1 MLLQLNVKNL
11 ATLASVDL
19 ELTGGCIA
27 VTGDTGAGKSLIL
40 DALELALGARADTGL
55 VRAGTDRAQIIAEF
69 DISRLPSAKAWLT
82 ENELDQDHELVLRRT
97 LTSEG
102 RSKAYVNGTPVSTS
116 QLKELSEQLVLMHT
130 QHANQK
136 LLQTKHQLALLDE
149 FADHGLAR
157 DAFQTAY
164 RDWVETQSALD
175 LLKTDASKADAE
187 RELLGFQV
195 DELNTFDLQEGEFE
209 QLDQEQ
215 RQLASGDTFLRITE
229 HTLAILAGDET
240 GGVISHSERLAA
252 DISQITN
259 GHSGLQN
266 AADLLDQASIALTE
280 ARHEIQHAHDQFDLD
295 PERLQFVED
304 RLAQVFQLARKHKVE
319 PDELVSHHQRLV
331 ARLRGIAEANDRIP
345 ILEQEAREREAV
357 ASEKATELTRVRTIA
372 AQQLSDEVTANFP
385 GLGMEHAKLD
395 IQLTPNDS
403 LTATGAESLQF
414 FFQPNPGQQGGALSK
429 IASGGEL
436 SRVSLAIQ
444 VITAT
449 RLATPMLVFDEVDVG
464 IGGQTAAKVGEL
476 LTELANNA
484 QVLVVTHQPQ
494 VAGQADQHLHVQ
506 KQSDADVTISEARLL
521 TRAERIDEIAR
532 MLGGHTITES
542 TRQAAAELLRD

>member
-1 MLLQLNVKNL
+1 MLLQLNVQNL
-11 ATLASVDL
+11 ATLASVNL
-19 ELTGGCIA
+19 ELNGGCIA

-40 DALELALGARADTGL
+40 DALELAFGARADSGL
-55 VRAGTDRAQIIAEF
+55 VRAGTERAQVIAEF
-69 DISRLPSAKAWLT
+69 DVSRLASAKTWLT
-82 ENELDQDHELVLRRT
+82 ENELDQDNELVLRRT

-102 RSKAYVNGTPVSTS
+102 RSKAYVNGTSVSTS
-116 QLKELSEQLVLMHT
+116 QLRELSEQLVLMHT

-149 FADHGLAR
+149 FADQGLAR

-164 RDWVETQSALD
+164 RDWVETLTALEQ
-175 LLKTDASKADAE
+175 LKTDASKADAE

-215 RQLASGDTFLRITE
+215 RQLSSGDTFLRITE
-229 HTLAILAGDET
+229 QTLALLAGDET
-240 GGVISHSERLAA
+240 GGLISHSERLTAE
-252 DISQITN
+252 ISQITN
-259 GHSGLQN
+259 SHARLSN
-266 AADLLDQASIALTE
+266 AADLLGQASIALTE

-295 PERLQFVED
+295 PERLQFVEE
-304 RLAQVFQLARKHKVE
+304 RLIQIFQLARKHKIE
-319 PDELVSHHQRLV
+319 PKELVSHHQTLV
-331 ARLRGIAEANDRIP
+331 ARLTGIAEANDRIP
-345 ILEQEAREREAV
+345 MLEHQAAELEAV
-357 ASEKATELTRVRTIA
+357 AIDRAAELTRVRTIA
-372 AQQLSDEVTANFP
+372 AQQLSHEVTANFS
-385 GLGMEHAKLD
+385 GLGMEHAKLE
-395 IQLTPNDS
+395 IQLTPNDL

-464 IGGQTAAKVGEL
+464 IGGKTAAKVGEL
-476 LTELANNA
+476 LTELASNA

-506 KQSDADVTISEARLL
+506 KQSNDDVTISEARLL

-532 MLGGHTITES
+532 MLGGHTITER
-542 TRQAAAELLRD
+542 TRQAAAELVRT